1 MKKRKTIVVLLGALA
16 CLASCGNSNTDTTN
30 GGTTNPGFDG
40 GFQDMTGES
49 DQTSNIPDLVDFST
63 VKSAA
68 ITNTSSTESG
78 EELVEA
84 EPTSVIKIDLSNA
97 SSLSIEGVA
106 FSDGVMVISK
116 AGSYELS
123 GSLSGRIEIKK
134 VAVHLFLNNVSINS
148 ASSSPLIFKK
158 CSDTSVI
165 TLLPQTSNELIDANL
180 ETYTAGVTD
189 DDGTYEND
197 ATIFAKAP
205 LAINGSGSL
214 NVTSYYHQGIK
225 SKDIL
230 KILSGNVTVNS
241 YDNCIKGNDNL
252 YIEGGTLDLTSTAG
266 DGVKTNEPDDGE
278 ENDLTLYNMY
288 LGNTTI
294 NLDTKYDGIQAYN
307 YMLVDGANLNITAFG
322 GYKNASSFDEDT
334 YSAKGLKSDLGIYF
348 LDGDINIDSADDA
361 INTNDF
367 VFIDDASFEIS
378 AGDDGIHADKSLE
391 VNGGTINVNN
401 SYEGLEAAY
410 INMAGGTVSIY
421 ASDDGINASNKA
433 STVADGAYDE
443 TCQMYF
449 SAGDIYVNADGDG
462 LDSNGNIEVTGGTI
476 VVDGPTNGGN
486 GALDSNGGILVSG
499 GTLVAGGSSGMCEV
513 PRESSTQNVVAFTLT
528 ANAKS
533 TIVIKDSSTSEEILT
548 YNPKK
553 NIQALVVSS
562 SKLVLNES
570 YDVYVDGTKSLSF
583 TQSAVVTSS
592 VTNQGGQGGGQ
603 PGGRN

>member
-1 MKKRKTIVVLLGALA
+1 M
-16 CLASCGNSNTDTTN
+16 
-30 GGTTNPGFDG
+30 
-40 GFQDMTGES
+40 
-49 DQTSNIPDLVDFST
+49 
-63 VKSAA
+63 
-68 ITNTSSTESG
+68 
-78 EELVEA
+78 
-84 EPTSVIKIDLSNA
+84 IDLLIKLSVKKA
-97 SSLSIEGVA
+97 LSSLLSIE
-106 FSDGVMVISK
+106 
-116 AGSYELS
+116 
-123 GSLSGRIEIKK
+123 IE
-134 VAVHLFLNNVSINS
+134 
-148 ASSSPLIFKK
+148 
-158 CSDTSVI
+158 
-165 TLLPQTSNELIDANL
+165 E
-180 ETYTAGVTD
+180 
-189 DDGTYEND
+189 
-197 ATIFAKAP
+197 
-205 LAINGSGSL
+205 
-214 NVTSYYHQGIK
+214 
-225 SKDIL
+225 KDIL
-230 KILSGNVTVNS
+230 ISPTKKEFIGDFFKMKKQIWADKLPIQVKGHDVEMYFQDSAEPHHSSG
-241 YDNCIKGNDNL
+241 
-252 YIEGGTLDLTSTAG
+252 
-266 DGVKTNEPDDGE
+266 
-278 ENDLTLYNMY
+278 
-288 LGNTTI
+288 
-294 NLDTKYDGIQAYN
+294 
-307 YMLVDGANLNITAFG
+307 
-322 GYKNASSFDEDT
+322 T
-334 YSAKGLKSDLGIYF
+334 YSLVNNDWIKKPTKKI
-348 LDGDINIDSADDA
+348 INIDSADDA

-449 SAGDIYVNADGDG
+449 SAGDIYVNAD
-462 LDSNGNIEVTGGTI
+462 GGTI